1 MTVKTVELYFEKPVE
16 DLYIIDITKDVQKS
30 IDSSRIRNGIATVFI
45 GCSTAS
51 ISTMK
56 HEPRSLKEMHEAL
69 ERLAPSGA
77 DYLHH
82 RSVADI
88 NGIGA
93 DNNGKSHVR
102 SALLGPSITVPLKDG
117 KLMLDRDQDIVVL
130 DFDIIKRKR
139 KVILQVMGE

>member
-1 MTVKTVELYFEKPVE
+1 MTVRTVELYFEKPVE
-16 DLYIIDITKDVQKS
+16 DLYIIDITKSIQKS
-30 IDSSRIRNGIATVFI
+30 IDESRIRNGITNIFI

-56 HEPRSLKEMHEAL
+56 HTPMSVREMHDAL
-69 ERLAPSGA
+69 ERLAPSDA

-82 RSVADI
+82 RSVADL
-88 NGIGA
+88 NGVGA

-102 SALLGPSITVPLKDG
+102 SALMGPSITVPLKDG
-117 KLMLDRDQDIVVL
+117 RLMLDKNQDIVVL

-139 KVILQVMGE
+139 KVIVQIMGE